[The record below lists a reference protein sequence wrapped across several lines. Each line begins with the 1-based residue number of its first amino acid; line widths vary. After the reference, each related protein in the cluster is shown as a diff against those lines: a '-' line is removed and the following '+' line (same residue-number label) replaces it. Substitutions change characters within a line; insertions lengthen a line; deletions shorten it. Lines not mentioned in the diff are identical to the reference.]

1 MFRGVTT
8 GFATALAWAC
18 AATAWAQVYQYT
30 DENGV
35 TVLTN
40 IKADYATRPD
50 ARRIGCYG
58 TCIQGVDWNTTPL
71 KRGAFGA
78 ELQAALAEH
87 AVDEALV
94 RAIMHAESFYRPD
107 AESYAG
113 AQGLMQ
119 LMPAIQQRYGVADP
133 FDPAANIA
141 GGVAYLADL
150 LARYDGDWRLAAA
163 AYNAGEGAV
172 DRHGGVPP
180 FDETREYL
188 RRVDILRRRYSDG

>member
-1 MFRGVTT
+1 MVRRALA
-8 GFATALAWAC
+8 GFAVLLAWTC
-18 AATAWAQVYQYT
+18 AGPAAAQVYQYT
-30 DENGV
+30 DENGI

-40 IKADYATRPD
+40 IKADYAGRSD

-71 KRGAFGA
+71 NRSAFVA
-78 ELQAALAEH
+78 ELKAALAAH
-87 AVDEALV
+87 AVDEALG
-94 RAIMHAESFYRPD
+94 RAIRHAESFYQPA
-107 AESYAG
+107 AESHAG

-119 LMPAIQQRYGVADP
+119 LMPAIQRRYGVVDP

-150 LARYDGDWRLAAA
+150 LARYDGDWTLAAA

-172 DRHGGVPP
+172 ERHGGVPP

-188 RRVDILRRRYSDG
+188 RRVGILRQRYSDG